1 MDIIEAPFFIQ
12 SGKFSVFLAREAEDI
27 DSAQRLRHDVFY
39 KEMGASETAT
49 LVKGRDV
56 DRFDDFAENLIV
68 KDRERNLVVGT
79 YRLLR
84 RASAAR
90 CGSFYTEQEFDISP
104 LKIVNGE
111 ILEVSRSCVAKDY
124 RIQTVIGLLWRGL
137 AEYILHYDVLYLFGC
152 GSFHGTDL
160 SEMEHGLSYLY
171 YNNLSP
177 ESCRTRTLEQY
188 FEPLRRLPKDKVDLR
203 KAAQQIPALIRG
215 YTRLGGGVGDGI
227 FIDQEFNTVDVCVV
241 VDSNCI
247 KPKFAHHYNTLTEQT
262 GRFPLRAG

>member
-1 MDIIEAPFFIQ
+1 MDILKMPFFIQ
-12 SGKFSVFLAREAEDI
+12 SGKFVVFLAQEPQDIEA
-27 DSAQRLRHDVFY
+27 AQRLRYDVFY

-56 DRFDDFAENLIV
+56 DRFDDYAENLVV
-68 KDRERNLVVGT
+68 KDQERNVVVGT

-84 RASAAR
+84 RSGASQ
-90 CGSFYTEQEFDISP
+90 CGSFYTEQEFDITP
-104 LKIVNGE
+104 LKTVDGE

-124 RIQTVIGLLWRGL
+124 RIQAVIGLLWRGL
-137 AEYILHYDVLYLFGC
+137 AEYILHYDVVYLFGC
-152 GSFHGTDL
+152 ASFHGTDL

-203 KAAQQIPALIRG
+203 KASQQIPALIRG

-227 FIDQEFNTVDVCVV
+227 FIDYEFNTVDVCVV

-247 KPKFAHHYNTLTEQT
+247 KPKFAQHYNALSEQA
-262 GRFPLRAG
+262 GRFPLRVG